1 MSASVDA
8 RTQLEVLGRT
18 ECISLLGRSS
28 LGRLAVVC
36 EGSPL
41 VFPVNFTLDGEAIV
55 FRTDVGTK
63 LHGARTGRV
72 AFECDGVD
80 SVYHTGWSV
89 VATGRAEEV
98 CNRAEIAR
106 LERLPLGTWCPGPKS
121 TWLRIRPTTLTGRR
135 IPPHSGSRT
144 EGT

>member
-36 EGSPL
+36 EGLPL

-55 FRTDVGTK
+55 FRTDAGTK
-63 LHGARTGRV
+63 LHGARTGRG
-72 AFECDGVD
+72 A
-80 SVYHTGWSV
+80 
-89 VATGRAEEV
+89 
-98 CNRAEIAR
+98 
-106 LERLPLGTWCPGPKS
+106 LE
-121 TWLRIRPTTLTGRR
+121 
-135 IPPHSGSRT
+135 
-144 EGT
+144 